1 MGKDLEHRYD
11 EENFR
16 EMVELSLEKRRLL
29 EGLITLHNYLI
40 GGWSQGEVKLLGKK
54 WQDERKWPQIEP
66 REV

>member
-1 MGKDLEHRYD
+1 
-11 EENFR
+11 
-16 EMVELSLEKRRLL
+16 MVELSLEKRRLL

-54 WQDERKWPQIEP
+54 QQDERKWPQIEP